1 MVFSFRGCACG
12 FLTGV
17 VLLALVP
24 CLQADNTGKAKVRIL
39 LLGDSTVIGIVCRHV
54 APKADHLEDV
64 IRKLLAAEKDL
75 PSAEVINQGRDGEY
89 IQGFLQGRYAKE
101 IAKLPRVD
109 FVLIRYGI
117 NDSYRRNDFGKEF
130 PKDYR
135 ELIKRLQT
143 DHPKCR
149 IILETIIPYM
159 GSPRDKMV
167 NDLVRE
173 VAKTAKL
180 DLLDRRARFA
190 AELKHGPNMLS
201 YRRVGLDKVPEK
213 FHPLLPREALT
224 SRQVVIMDNTLDA
237 HLRDVPGWFGDR
249 HPNLAGY
256 QVIGSEAAKFLA
268 PLIRKVRTEK

>member
-1 MVFSFRGCACG
+1 MYRCCLPFCAL
-12 FLTGV
+12 LTGLL
-17 VLLALVP
+17 LLASVP
-24 CLQADNTGKAKVRIL
+24 GSRADEAKKGKIRVF
-39 LLGDSTVIGIVCRHV
+39 LLGDSTVIGSVCRHV

-75 PSAEVINQGRDGEY
+75 PPVEVINQGRDGEY
-89 IQGFLQGRYAKE
+89 IQGLLQGRYARE
-101 IAKLPRVD
+101 IAKLPAVD

-117 NDSYRRNDFGKEF
+117 NDSYRRKDFGRNWVT
-130 PKDYR
+130 DYR

-159 GSPRDKMV
+159 GTERDKMV

-180 DLLDRRARFA
+180 DLLDTHAWFA

-201 YRRVGLDKVPEK
+201 YRRVSLEKVPVK
-213 FHPLLPREALT
+213 FHSLLPKQALT
-224 SRQVVIMDNTLDA
+224 SRQLVVMDNTLDA
-237 HLRDVPGWFGDR
+237 HLRDVPGWFADR

-256 QVIGSEAAKFLA
+256 HVIGSEAARFLA
-268 PLIRKVRTEK
+268 PLIRKRVK

>member
-1 MVFSFRGCACG
+1 MVFPFRAG
-12 FLTGV
+12 FRVFLAGL
-17 VLLALVP
+17 VLLAVVP
-24 CLQADNTGKAKVRIL
+24 SSHADDTRKAKIRIL
-39 LLGDSTVIGIVCRHV
+39 LLGDSTVIGSVCRHA

-75 PSAEVINQGRDGEY
+75 PFAEVINQGRDGEY
-89 IQGFLQGRYAKE
+89 IQGLLQGRYAKE

-117 NDSYRRNDFGKEF
+117 NDSYRRKDFAKNF
-130 PKDYR
+130 PADYR

-143 DHPKCR
+143 DHPNCR

-159 GSPRDKMV
+159 GNPRDKMV

-180 DLLDRRARFA
+180 DLLDTHARFA

-201 YRRVGLDKVPEK
+201 YRRVGLDKVPAK
-213 FHPLLPREALT
+213 FHSLLPGEALS
-224 SRQVVIMDNTLDA
+224 SRQVVVMDNTLDA

-268 PLIRKVRTEK
+268 PLIRKRSTEK